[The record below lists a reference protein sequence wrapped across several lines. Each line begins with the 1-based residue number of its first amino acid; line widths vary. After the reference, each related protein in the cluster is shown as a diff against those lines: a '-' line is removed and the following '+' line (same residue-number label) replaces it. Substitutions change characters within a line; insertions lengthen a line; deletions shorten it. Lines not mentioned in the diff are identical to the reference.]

1 MNILF
6 LAFICFEA
14 KIALAL
20 NDLIQESSW
29 TNQSFIKEHNSFNDQ
44 FFPLQR
50 YKRSGKKVLN
60 NRQTDRLS

>member
-14 KIALAL
+14 KIALAI

-44 FFPLQR
+44 FFLFNDTKDQV
-50 YKRSGKKVLN
+50 KKF
-60 NRQTDRLS
+60 